1 MEYKPIRKTADVV
14 KLFQFTS
21 ERKMS
26 SVVVKKASGKLMLF
40 SKGAAEILL
49 RKSVS
54 SLGANNEIVP
64 LDDEQRK
71 KFEDLI
77 DSLAS
82 NGLRTLCMCYRE
94 VAESEDLELVERDL
108 IVAGI
113 VGIKDPLRK
122 EGSSRT

>member
-1 MEYKPIRKTADVV
+1 MVSRK
-14 KLFQFTS
+14 
-21 ERKMS
+21 
-26 SVVVKKASGKLMLF
+26 GK
-40 SKGAAEILL
+40 
-49 RKSVS
+49 RRDQS

-94 VAESEDLELVERDL
+94 VC
-108 IVAGI
+108 
-113 VGIKDPLRK
+113 
-122 EGSSRT
+122 